1 VAIVNQRFTEKFW
14 RGEDPV
20 GKRLRI
26 FNDGKPEP
34 WLTVVGVVP
43 NVLQNGI
50 AVKEF
55 DPLVYVPYRQRT
67 MPDMAL
73 MARTRVPPASLA
85 GAFRQAA
92 QAVDEDMPLYNLRS
106 LEERLALNYW
116 EQGIFGSLFSIFA
129 VIALL
134 LASVG
139 LYAVIAQS
147 VSQRTQEIGL
157 RMALGASA
165 RNILRMVFRQGL
177 LQLAIGLLVGMAGAV
192 ALTRFLSSLLV
203 LVSPTDPAT
212 FALVAMVLGLAA
224 TLGCLIPARRATR
237 VDPLVALRHE

>member
-1 VAIVNQRFTEKFW
+1 
-14 RGEDPV
+14 
-20 GKRLRI
+20 
-26 FNDGKPEP
+26 
-34 WLTVVGVVP
+34 
-43 NVLQNGI
+43 
-50 AVKEF
+50 
-55 DPLVYVPYRQRT
+55 

-92 QAVDEDMPLYNLRS
+92 QAVDEDMPLYNLRT
-106 LEERLALNYW
+106 LEERLAINYW